1 MFALVGSYTFKGH
14 VSTNLAYQLTLPSP
28 TIIVY
33 VIFHRLQSRLSDRN
47 YGCKRGPRFSANF
60 QYNILLLPK
69 CFVSGLCPGPHWG
82 GGAYSTAD
90 PQLGN
95 VGSHPRRGP
104 HRIAGPRAPRPHDPP
119 LGQERNNCE
128 HNTRK
133 HGRSG
138 QSKHA
143 KYRSIA

>member
-1 MFALVGSYTFKGH
+1 MGVNGDQDFQPIFNIIYYCCQNALSRGS
-14 VSTNLAYQLTLPSP
+14 APDP
-28 TIIVY
+28 T
-33 VIFHRLQSRLSDRN
+33 
-47 YGCKRGPRFSANF
+47 
-60 QYNILLLPK
+60 
-69 CFVSGLCPGPHWG
+69 G
-82 GGAYSTAD
+82 GGAYSAPD